1 MTSPSTTEG
10 YLGLSYAWASLKY
23 SKVLSAG
30 NFGVAKA
37 DGSSYLDLSLAYPL
51 GESGWTVLAHAG
63 KTTYTG
69 TGNSP
74 LDYTDTKLGIAK
86 ELKGYTFALA
96 GTKADTKDAVYTN
109 ALGRNIGGNRVTLTV
124 SKAF

>member
-1 MTSPSTTEG
+1 
-10 YLGLSYAWASLKY
+10 
-23 SKVLSAG
+23 
-30 NFGVAKA
+30 
-37 DGSSYLDLSLAYPL
+37 
-51 GESGWTVLAHAG
+51 HAG
-63 KTTYTG
+63 KTTYAG

-96 GTKADTKDAVYTN
+96 GTQANTKDAAYTN